1 MRIDPGSVSLAPM
14 TEEDVRR
21 LEEGLATPEGTGEFQ
36 WFGFTSSRRF
46 SAKFVQDGLLGP
58 DGGMFAVRV
67 DGSAVG
73 RVEWFSSSWGRPTS
87 SCWTVAAG
95 IDASRRGQGIGSLA
109 QRLLVEYLFAGTRAE
124 RIQAYTDVD
133 NRAERRAL
141 EQAGFEEEGVLRRAQ
156 WRDGAWHDLVLFST
170 LRR

>member
-1 MRIDPGSVSLAPM
+1 MDPGSVSLAPM
-14 TEEDVRR
+14 TQEDVRR
-21 LEEGLATPEGTGEFQ
+21 LEEGLSTPDQT
-36 WFGFTSSRRF
+36 
-46 SAKFVQDGLLGP
+46 
-58 DGGMFAVRV
+58 
-67 DGSAVG
+67 
-73 RVEWFSSSWGRPTS
+73 
-87 SCWTVAAG
+87 G